1 MADAKRI
8 RTIKI
13 KSSVVKRFL
22 KIDPN
27 LRLLILIEFVYL
39 RDIIYMFY
47 FRIIFTVF
55 IICDQ

>member
-39 RDIIYMFY
+39 RDIIY
-47 FRIIFTVF
+47 ICFTSESYLLYL
-55 IICDQ
+55 